1 MVESYLPAVLGLLL
15 ASTLIYGIWRRN
27 EFLHRI
33 ATLTQAQATLSAQA
47 AERETWQEKAEA
59 LIQDKATLQAQ
70 LTQEQT
76 MAQEKLTLLKE
87 AEQTFQKTFQA
98 LSAETLA
105 QNNENF
111 LKLAETRLKTSQEK
125 TESALE
131 KTHLKMHQLITPLG
145 DALGKVQTN
154 VAAVEKVRLTAY
166 AGLQTQIASLI
177 QGQQN
182 LKAETSNLVRALRTP
197 AIRGRWGEMQLRR
210 VVEMSGLSPHCDFVE
225 QAHLPSE
232 DGARRPDMIVRLPGD
247 KQIVVDAKVPL
258 EGYLN
263 AIEAKDE
270 ETREA
275 KMLDHARQVK
285 AHIQDL
291 SSRAYWAEIQKVSH
305 SPEFVVLFLPGE
317 TFFTAALEKAPDLIE
332 EGVAKKVIIATPV
345 TLIALLH
352 SVAYGWRQEK
362 LADNA
367 REIALLGQD
376 LYKRFMDMSAH
387 FSKLGTD
394 LTQTTNSYNKLVG
407 SYERRVLPGAK
418 KFQSL
423 GNYTIKN
430 AEKIPQMIDRTPKIV
445 VDADTTDDAPMPQVQ
460 T

>member
-332 EGVAKKVIIATPV
+332 EGGRQKK
-345 TLIALLH
+345 
-352 SVAYGWRQEK
+352 
-362 LADNA
+362 
-367 REIALLGQD
+367 
-376 LYKRFMDMSAH
+376 
-387 FSKLGTD
+387 
-394 LTQTTNSYNKLVG
+394 
-407 SYERRVLPGAK
+407 
-418 KFQSL
+418 
-423 GNYTIKN
+423 
-430 AEKIPQMIDRTPKIV
+430 
-445 VDADTTDDAPMPQVQ
+445 
-460 T
+460 